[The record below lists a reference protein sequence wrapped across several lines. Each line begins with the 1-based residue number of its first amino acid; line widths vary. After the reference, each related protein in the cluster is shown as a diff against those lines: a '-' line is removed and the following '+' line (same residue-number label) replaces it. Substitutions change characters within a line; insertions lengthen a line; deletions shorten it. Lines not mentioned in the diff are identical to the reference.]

1 MTQLFYDTD
10 ADLSLLKNKTIA
22 IIGYGSQ
29 GHAHALNLKDSG
41 MDVIVGLY
49 KGSNSESKAIND
61 GLKVFTVSEACEKAD
76 WIMILLPDEFQ
87 KDVYIKEIEPNLKE
101 GKILSFAH
109 GFNIRFELIKPPN
122 FVDVVMIAPK
132 GPGHTVRWEY
142 QNGQGVPALFA
153 VEQDYSGNA
162 RSLAM
167 SYAKGI
173 GGTRAGILETNFK
186 EETETDLFG
195 EQAVLCGGL
204 SELVKS
210 GFETL
215 VEAGYQPELAYFEC
229 LHEVKLIV
237 DLMVKG
243 GLSQMRDSI
252 SNTAEYG
259 DYVSGKRLINSDT
272 KKEKQK
278 ILKDIQDG
286 TFAKNFVDECDNNK
300 PLMKKLRVEN
310 SKHEI

>member
-122 FVDVVMIAPK
+122 FVDVVMVAPK

-153 VEQDYSGNA
+153 VEQDYSGLHINIA
-162 RSLAM
+162 
-167 SYAKGI
+167 YG
-173 GGTRAGILETNFK
+173 LEGLDPL
-186 EETETDLFG
+186 EEDPY
-195 EQAVLCGGL
+195 
-204 SELVKS
+204 
-210 GFETL
+210 TL
-215 VEAGYQPELAYFEC
+215 DP
-229 LHEVKLIV
+229 
-237 DLMVKG
+237 
-243 GLSQMRDSI
+243 
-252 SNTAEYG
+252 
-259 DYVSGKRLINSDT
+259 
-272 KKEKQK
+272 
-278 ILKDIQDG
+278 
-286 TFAKNFVDECDNNK
+286 
-300 PLMKKLRVEN
+300 
-310 SKHEI
+310 